1 MDDDFYSNPH
11 KMFAALAADNPN
23 LPIPS
28 LPSYAE
34 VKREAAQRS
43 FKIFAHW
50 NRLHEILERHEG
62 VLRKRWMKKTK
73 QQREKILL
81 SAWPGMATTHR
92 PDFQALRTES
102 DQQRQIGTHF
112 RDAYLFPYINLED
125 LSKAKNLPLLLH
137 SRGHT
142 KPHVFAFV
150 DFETQQI
157 GLTSGAIVPSYLGS
171 YTMLLTGETSP
182 ETYGRL
188 LSWDDDDNAWDLYTS
203 QIGFQPGEGLL
214 VMEIQDRLLRFLVQ
228 CAETIVNDLLRQ
240 PETNSNPP
248 PPISDKVVIDTE
260 WPSIA
265 AAIAETPYQVPL
277 QFDLARVRLLV
288 NAKRLE
294 TEDHIW
300 SLREDPGYF
309 QDYISDWR
317 DPLTLMEGLIPS
329 LENLYSGNE
338 CSMVS
343 CSNLM
348 EVYWFGKCLK
358 MESRN

>member
-1 MDDDFYSNPH
+1 MDDDFYSSPQ
-11 KMFAALAADNPN
+11 KMFASLAAGNPN

-28 LPSYAE
+28 LPSCAQ
-34 VKREAAQRS
+34 VKREAAEPS
-43 FKIFAHW
+43 VTIYAHW

-92 PDFQALRTES
+92 PDFQAFKTES
-102 DQQRQIGTHF
+102 DQRRQNRTQF

-125 LSKAKNLPLLLH
+125 LSKAKNLLLLLH

-142 KPHVFAFV
+142 KPHVFAFF

-157 GLTSGAIVPSYLGS
+157 GLTSGAIVPPYLGS

-203 QIGFQPGEGLL
+203 QIGFQPGEGLI

-228 CAETIVNDLLRQ
+228 CAETIVNDLLQQ
-240 PETNSNPP
+240 PENKLKS
-248 PPISDKVVIDTE
+248 S
-260 WPSIA
+260 SSHFR
-265 AAIAETPYQVPL
+265 Q
-277 QFDLARVRLLV
+277 
-288 NAKRLE
+288 
-294 TEDHIW
+294 
-300 SLREDPGYF
+300 G
-309 QDYISDWR
+309 R
-317 DPLTLMEGLIPS
+317 D
-329 LENLYSGNE
+329 
-338 CSMVS
+338 
-343 CSNLM
+343 
-348 EVYWFGKCLK
+348 
-358 MESRN
+358 